1 MSDTPQAEGK
11 CPVTGARAA
20 PAGTVASR
28 GADPADGSPEMLP
41 PSVKLLAKREGL
53 LSLARRSRRNI
64 LEVIPEVS
72 LTRRII
78 SGRLLRRFH
87 IVTDP
92 EANRAIFKTRIENYP
107 KSPEAKGILQKAL
120 RHGLFVL
127 DGDEWRWQRRA
138 LNPAFAPRNIKRLGA
153 LMSRVAEEG
162 ALRLQSKDRAV
173 NISDEMMRT
182 AFDVIVR
189 VTFAGGNGQSAV
201 PVDVVNDAIEHYLDN
216 TGRVSILDYLG
227 LPTWIPRP
235 GRVRTH
241 PTLKALKAGADAA
254 IADRRKHPNLEDPAL
269 MDLLLDAEDPETGRK
284 MTDEELRDNLITFLI
299 AGHETTALTLTW
311 ALYLLAQAPEKQE
324 RASQEAR
331 LVLGA
336 RTATVDDLSQLG
348 YVRQVLQ
355 EAMRLYPPIPMHL
368 RTAQGTD
375 TLCEHAVKKGDT
387 VIVPY
392 YTLHRH
398 RSHWQDPDR
407 FMPERFDDMSKI
419 DRFAYVP
426 FSVGPRVCIGAEFA
440 MQESIIILATLLA
453 RFRFSPIA
461 GKQPIPKLILTLRPN
476 EDIWLNVEAI
486 ATEAAEA

>member
-1 MSDTPQAEGK
+1 M
-11 CPVTGARAA
+11 
-20 PAGTVASR
+20 
-28 GADPADGSPEMLP
+28 P
-41 PSVKLLAKREGL
+41 PSIKLLEKREGL

-120 RHGLFVL
+120 RHGIFVL
-127 DGDEWRWQRRA
+127 EGDEWRWQRRA
-138 LNPAFAPRNIKRLGA
+138 LNPAFAPRNISRLGP
-153 LMSRVAEEG
+153 LMTRVAEEG
-162 ALRLQSKDRAV
+162 ARRLATMEGEV
-173 NISDEMMRT
+173 NISDETMHT

-189 VTFAGGNGQSAV
+189 VTFAGGDGQSAV

-227 LPTWIPRP
+227 LPTWVPRP

-241 PTLKALKAGADAA
+241 PSLKALKKGADAA
-254 IADRRKHPNLEDPAL
+254 IADRRKTPNLEDPAL
-269 MDLLLDAEDPETGRK
+269 LDLLLDAEDPETGRK

-299 AGHETTALTLTW
+299 AGHETTALTLAW
-311 ALYLLAQAPEKQE
+311 ALYLLAQAPDKQAA
-324 RASQEAR
+324 ASQEAR
-331 LVLGA
+331 LALGA
-336 RTATVDDLSQLG
+336 RTATVDDIPQLD

-355 EAMRLYPPIPMHL
+355 ETMRLYPPIPMHL
-368 RTAQGTD
+368 RTAQGAD

-398 RSHWQDPDR
+398 RSHWQEPDH
-407 FMPERFDDMSKI
+407 FLPERFADMSKI
-419 DRFAYVP
+419 DRYAYVP
-426 FSVGPRVCIGAEFA
+426 FSVGPRICIGAEFA

-453 RFRFSPIA
+453 RFRFSTIE
-461 GKQPIPKLILTLRPN
+461 GKVPTPKLILTLRPD
-476 EDIWLNVEAI
+476 EDIRLNVEPLPAQ
-486 ATEAAEA
+486 TPVAAG

>member
-1 MSDTPQAEGK
+1 
-11 CPVTGARAA
+11 
-20 PAGTVASR
+20 
-28 GADPADGSPEMLP
+28 MLP
-41 PSVKLLAKREGL
+41 PSVKLLERREGL
-53 LSLARRSRRNI
+53 FSLARKSRRNI

-120 RHGLFVL
+120 RYGIFVL
-127 DGDEWRWQRRA
+127 EGDEWRWQRRA

-162 ALRLQSKDRAV
+162 AQRLETIEGEV

-227 LPTWIPRP
+227 LPTWVPRP

-241 PTLKALKAGADAA
+241 PTLKALKKGADAA
-254 IADRRKHPNLEDPAL
+254 IADRRKNPNLEDPAL

-299 AGHETTALTLTW
+299 AGHETTALTLGW
-311 ALYLLAQAPEKQE
+311 ALYLLAQAPEKQAA
-324 RASQEAR
+324 ASQEAR
-331 LVLGA
+331 LALGA
-336 RTATVDDLSQLG
+336 RTATVDDISKLD

-355 EAMRLYPPIPMHL
+355 ETMRLYPPIPMHL
-368 RTAQGTD
+368 RTAKGAD

-398 RSHWQDPDR
+398 RSHWQEPDH
-407 FMPERFDDMSKI
+407 FMPERFADMSKI
-419 DRFAYVP
+419 DRYAYVP
-426 FSVGPRVCIGAEFA
+426 FSVGPRICIGAEFA

-453 RFRFSPIA
+453 RFRFSTIE
-461 GKQPIPKLILTLRPN
+461 GKVPTPKLILTLRPDK
-476 EDIWLNVEAI
+476 DIRLNVEPLPAQ
-486 ATEAAEA
+486 TPVAAD